1 MFNVQTTGL
10 FATIAVASLGSVSAG
25 AIPLASRSL
34 LPTWACPGPNEGQ
47 ANFDI
52 KTDDMQALAT
62 AIQQNSL
69 TSGHMDDSI
78 LIKADH
84 GYLIK
89 AGTVQVCIENQY
101 LFENAHFARTD
112 MALAVAQGMYNC
124 CGGKDNLQATCNVK
138 PWTTMYGD
146 TGLKAWVTI
155 GQAGDECKG
164 APDTS
169 DYLSDGEFAYKTG
182 KFFWDVFGPLITGA
196 P

>member
-1 MFNVQTTGL
+1 MFSAQTTSL
-10 FATIAVASLGSVSAG
+10 FATIAMAYLSSVSAD

-34 LPTWACPGPNEGQ
+34 IPSWSCPGPNEGQ
-47 ANFDI
+47 PNFDI

-69 TSGHMDDSI
+69 TSGPLEDEI
-78 LIKADH
+78 LIKASH

-89 AGTVQVCIENQY
+89 AGTVQVCVQNQY

-112 MALAVAQGMYNC
+112 MALAVAEGMYNC

-138 PWTTMYGD
+138 PWTTMRGD
-146 TGLKAWVTI
+146 TGLKAIVTV
-155 GQAGDECKG
+155 GKSGDPCKG

-169 DYLSDGEFAYKTG
+169 DYLSDAQFALKTG
-182 KFFWDVFGPLITGA
+182 KFFWDLFSPLITGH